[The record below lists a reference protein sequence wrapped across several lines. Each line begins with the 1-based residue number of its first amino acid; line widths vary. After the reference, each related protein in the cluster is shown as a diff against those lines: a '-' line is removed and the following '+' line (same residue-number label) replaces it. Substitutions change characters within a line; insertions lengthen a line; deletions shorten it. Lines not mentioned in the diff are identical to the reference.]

1 MAAAGRRYRVRRA
14 GRLDAWVPLTV
25 AAIELGILFHLGTTQ
40 WGWAIPLPGDSPVL
54 NELGRER
61 RLGRVGGELENLPLW
76 INAGTAD
83 PYLGFAHPDINRVL
97 VTLQKRLL
105 QSQSG
110 AVPESGRAKCPS
122 PWLRRCQVTHLAGS
136 SQALHLMGKELGR
149 WRDAALDRIVYRRPD
164 EPPIRAWS
172 IVRLDEPF
180 PEAYVAVR
188 ASTSPDRR
196 PAFGSPIVFRR
207 SRSSV
212 VSGRGSCPC
221 ASAGATRTAAVVGW
235 DGGCRRARWPVRLDH
250 VANL

>member
-1 MAAAGRRYRVRRA
+1 M
-14 GRLDAWVPLTV
+14 TV

-61 RLGRVGGELENLPLW
+61 RLGHVGGELENLPLW

-110 AVPESGRAKCPS
+110 AAPNQAELSVLRR
-122 PWLRRCQVTHLAGS
+122 WLRRCQVTHLAGS
-136 SQALHLMGKELGR
+136 AQALHLMGKELGR

-164 EPPIRAWS
+164 EPPIARVWS

-196 PAFGSPIVFRR
+196 ALLDRLSFFDDLDQAWFLAEDRVPARPPARLARLCRGMGRR
-207 SRSSV
+207 LPSSTMA
-212 VSGRGSCPC
+212 R
-221 ASAGATRTAAVVGW
+221 AT
-235 DGGCRRARWPVRLDH
+235 
-250 VANL
+250 